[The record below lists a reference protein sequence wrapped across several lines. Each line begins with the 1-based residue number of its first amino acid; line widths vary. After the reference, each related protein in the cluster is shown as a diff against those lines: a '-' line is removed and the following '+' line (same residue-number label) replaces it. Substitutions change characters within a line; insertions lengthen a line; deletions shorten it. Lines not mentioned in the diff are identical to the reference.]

1 MLMWLPVDDVGGMEK
16 SSCSHG
22 LSHRAGHA
30 AHSVARTSL
39 TPLTPCSHLP
49 PPTQQLYG
57 VLFANTPAPPAYI
70 PRLVELLPMQPPPY
84 PPEIAAP
91 MELGPRTQSVQ
102 GEKRASLFFVH
113 CKQSST
119 SGKDPFC
126 STAPHRSDNVS
137 WARGRVKKN
146 SLENDKHYSKNFCT
160 VCLSSTATKIDLL
173 L

>member
-1 MLMWLPVDDVGGMEK
+1 MLTWAEPQGWTRSPLCGTNEP
-16 SSCSHG
+16 HPPHT
-22 LSHRAGHA
+22 L
-30 AHSVARTSL
+30 L
-39 TPLTPCSHLP
+39 TPSTP
-49 PPTQQLYG
+49 
-57 VLFANTPAPPAYI
+57 NPATVWGPVRKHTCPPAYI

-91 MELGPRTQSVQ
+91 MELGPRTQRVQ